1 MFATLLGL
9 GLALAVSFCIAFL
22 VIVALTGVTAWS
34 SSKARRSHRHGD
46 QSEHRPSDQGAQADP
61 ACRARSCSS

>member
-1 MFATLLGL
+1 MFATLHGL

-46 QSEHRPSDQGAQADP
+46 RDEPRPCNQGAQADP
-61 ACRARSCSS
+61 ACRGRTCSS

>member
-9 GLALAVSFCIAFL
+9 GLALAVSFCIAFP

-34 SSKARRSHRHGD
+34 SSKARRSRRHD
-46 QSEHRPSDQGAQADP
+46 QSEHCPRDQSAQADP
-61 ACRARSCSS
+61 ACGGGTCSS